1 MAELEGKCALLRD
14 LMSDAKA
21 FERGEALC
29 LLRELKAMLIQS
41 PFFTTDEAS
50 MPIAQR
56 VLFRDVLEYRAI
68 ASIWTDDMVEYARVL
83 RQLKTVY
90 FRDDGRLPPSER
102 APLLTATHLVF
113 LLTQNRIT
121 DFGIER
127 PVVRRALG
135 LSEFLA
141 YAVNLHEAVSE
152 NSFARIFALQ
162 GASPSPL
169 FAPFTARLLDGAR
182 HSHADSIERAY
193 RRVTL
198 DEVAAILHFRDRGE
212 AAAFA
217 AQRGWSVAEA
227 AVTFERKEDK
237 KQAA

>member
-1 MAELEGKCALLRD
+1 
-14 LMSDAKA
+14 
-21 FERGEALC
+21 
-29 LLRELKAMLIQS
+29 MLVES
-41 PFFTTDEAS
+41 AFFTTSESS

-56 VLFRDVLEYRAI
+56 VLFRDVLEYHAI

-83 RQLKTVY
+83 RQLKSVY
-90 FRDDGRLPPSER
+90 FRDDGQLPASER

-121 DFGIER
+121 DFNIER

-135 LSEFLA
+135 LSEFLV
-141 YAVNLHEAVSE
+141 YAVKLQEAVSE

-162 GASPSPL
+162 GARPSPL

-193 RRVTL
+193 GRVTV
-198 DEVAAILHFRDRGE
+198 DEVASILHFQDRGD
-212 AAAFA
+212 AAAFV
-217 AQRGWSVAEA
+217 AQRGWPLAASV
-227 AVTFERKEDK
+227 VTFEKKEDK
-237 KQAA
+237 KRVAEEEAARYVDLAVSISALQ